1 MLSQASWVCPKCQTR
16 IPAIALRCRCGY
28 RKSPSGGAQPAKS
41 SGILGCLGPG
51 IVIVASLATAGG
63 AYYYIT
69 LEQQKEAAAKQAAEA
84 EEAGAQEVAA
94 RKALEAL
101 QAQPSSTGNVDGFG
115 FLVKPDLVVT
125 NHHVIANVH
134 PTNIAVRSSDR
145 HTRRV
150 ITIESFEMYDL
161 ALLHLNDAM
170 PYAALL
176 PLGEG
181 RAVRPG
187 SEVYA
192 IGSALGVLDNTVTR
206 GIVSGI
212 RNAGPISIIQTDAAI
227 NPGNSGGP
235 LIARDGRV
243 IGVTTAKFADA
254 ENIGFAVGVD
264 HVKEV
269 LQKSGASFQSEAPT
283 AAAVVDLRSQR
294 RSVVYERSVKELSD
308 RAKSVDANWARLK
321 RDCDVPA
328 PSALGSDREWFVL
341 WDAENPDG
349 EYDIALPDASQHRNR
364 GGRENSH
371 RNAARRA
378 YGSAGGRHRRPPPGD
393 PQALPDGLARLA
405 AVS

>member
-1 MLSQASWVCPKCQTR
+1 M
-16 IPAIALRCRCGY
+16 
-28 RKSPSGGAQPAKS
+28 
-41 SGILGCLGPG
+41 
-51 IVIVASLATAGG
+51 ASLATAGG

-101 QAQPSSTGNVDGFG
+101 QAQPSSTGNVDGFSSAVPASLAPPAAVDAAATPLEDVIESTTRGVVSIRAGQGVGSG

-176 PLGEG
+176 LLGEG

-269 LQKSGASFQSEAPT
+269 LQKSGTSFQSEAPT
-283 AAAVVDLRSQR
+283 AAVADLRSQR